1 MHKSNVHE
9 ALQLQLQKSILPTK
23 NLFPPNHEI
32 PNLGVGG
39 GLVYLAPL
47 WVYLCKK
54 VLSPPTPGSDTFEM
68 KVDVMKDWRSFNQKF
83 TMFCPWN

>member
-32 PNLGVGG
+32 PNPGLGG
-39 GLVYLAPL
+39 GGRASIPGPSLSLPL
-47 WVYLCKK
+47 QKSAK
-54 VLSPPTPGSDTFEM
+54 PPSPRF
-68 KVDVMKDWRSFNQKF
+68 RHL
-83 TMFCPWN
+83 